1 MNIDNEIDKINK
13 DNKLIRFNNGIL
25 IESKYLDILN
35 IYNINPNNY
44 SNLSSLIFE
53 IELVL
58 NDYDLDDNSYE
69 ALDNVCKSL
78 QEKNYYL
85 NTNK

>member
-1 MNIDNEIDKINK
+1 MNIDNEIDKVNK
-13 DNKLIRFNNGIL
+13 DNKLIRFNNGVL

-35 IYNINPNNY
+35 TYNINPNNY
-44 SNLSSLIFE
+44 SNLNSLIFE
-53 IELVL
+53 IELIL

>member
-1 MNIDNEIDKINK
+1 MNIDNEIDKVNK
-13 DNKLIRFNNGIL
+13 DNKLIRFNNSVL

-35 IYNINPNNY
+35 TYNINPNNY
-44 SNLSSLIFE
+44 SNLNSLIFE
-53 IELVL
+53 IELIL